1 MQSNFQ
7 LKTLGKGKEVHID
20 LQGIF
25 DGASAF
31 ELVNALTRSCDPE
44 KAVFIDTDKL
54 TQAHSFGRL
63 ILDFHLPKEIPRSN
77 IHFSGL
83 RAEEIM
89 PGGCRMSQKRKQKD
103 KTHSCPNNCPNCTCR
118 PDA

>member
-7 LKTLGKGKEVHID
+7 LKTLGKGQAVHID
-20 LQGIF
+20 LQGVF

-31 ELVNALTRSCDPE
+31 ELVNALTRNGAPD
-44 KAVFIDTDKL
+44 KAVFIDTDNL

-77 IHFSGL
+77 IHFFGL
-83 RAEEIM
+83 KAQEIM
-89 PGGCRMSQKRKQKD
+89 PAGCRMFRKQKGQV
-103 KTHSCPNNCPNCTCR
+103 HACPNNCPNCTCR
-118 PDA
+118 PDT